1 MSYVRWNVI
10 DAVDISIMVALAWLA
25 FALFVRLVG
34 ASKAPRHVWGELNS
48 AQIVRMRRRP
58 DRR

>member
-1 MSYVRWNVI
+1 MLDLAI
-10 DAVDISIMVALAWLA
+10 AVALVW
-25 FALFVRLVG
+25 ALYLVV
-34 ASKAPRHVWGELNS
+34 AAHRSRPRHVWGELNS